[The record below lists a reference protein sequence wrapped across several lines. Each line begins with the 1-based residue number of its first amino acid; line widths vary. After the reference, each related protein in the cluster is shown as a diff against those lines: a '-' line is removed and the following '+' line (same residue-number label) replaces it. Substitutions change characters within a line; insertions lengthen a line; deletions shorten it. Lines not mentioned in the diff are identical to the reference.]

1 MGAKMIIHN
10 IVQGSDAWHE
20 FRFNHHGAS
29 EAAAMLNLSKTVQRN
44 ELLRL
49 KKTGTKKEFSD
60 YVQKFILDYGHKVEA
75 LARPIIEKQIGEEL
89 YPVTVS
95 DGYLSCSCDGI
106 SMKGEVVWEHKQF
119 SQSLFTSISNGEL
132 PEDHWPQC
140 QQVLM
145 ITGAK
150 KLIFTVSDG
159 TEENMVSMDVYPD
172 QEKFNKII
180 AGWAQ
185 FDKDVV
191 EYVPVE
197 FSEKPLADTIE
208 SLPMAHIQA
217 SGEIVSSNLSLIVP
231 RFDLFLSSQKT
242 TLLTDEDFVNG
253 EEVAKFSRDVASKLK
268 LTAKATID
276 QISSIGDAVR
286 VLESYASKFDGL
298 GLKLEKLVKSE
309 KDDRKNQIIF
319 EAKKKWSEHIDALNS
334 ELKLVSI
341 RVDSP
346 NFIEA
351 VKNKR
356 TILSLQNAVDS
367 ALAESKIVA
376 DAMAMLCRKNLSWL
390 SSEALEFNFLYAND
404 IQAIVQKDHEDFKNL
419 INARISKFKDKKP
432 DPLINT
438 ANKVIKKSK
447 NVFQS
452 QEDIDILA
460 EKSPSVI
467 DLFLSSKTWSE
478 EKKHFAMEVIAEF
491 INFEEGLLCNQ

>member
-1 MGAKMIIHN
+1 MIVHN
-10 IVQGSDAWHE
+10 LVQGSDSWHE
-20 FRFNHHGAS
+20 FRFNHNGAS
-29 EAAAMLNLSKTVQRN
+29 EASAMLNMSKTVQRN

-60 YVQKFILDYGHKVEA
+60 YVQKFILDYGHKVEE

-89 YPVTVS
+89 YPITIS
-95 DGYLSCSCDGI
+95 DGNLSCSCDGI
-106 SMKGEVVWEHKQF
+106 VMGSETVWEHKQF
-119 SQSLFTSISNGEL
+119 SQSLFNSISNGEL
-132 PEDHWPQC
+132 PEEHWPQC

-145 ITGAK
+145 LTGAK

-185 FDKDVV
+185 FDKDLI

-208 SLPMAHIQA
+208 SLPMPHIQA
-217 SGEIVSSNLSLIVP
+217 SGEIVLSNLSLIVP

-253 EEVAKFSRDVASKLK
+253 EEVANFSRDVASKLK

-286 VLESYASKFDGL
+286 LLETYASKFDAL

-309 KDDRKNQIIF
+309 KDDRKNKIIF
-319 EAKKKWSEHIDALNS
+319 EAKKKWSDHLDALNS
-334 ELKLVSI
+334 ELKLASI
-341 RVDSP
+341 RVDAP
-346 NFIEA
+346 NFAEA

-356 TILSLQNAVDS
+356 TIASLQNAVDS
-367 ALAESKIVA
+367 ALAESKVVA
-376 DAMAMLCRKNLSWL
+376 DSVAMVCRKNLSWL
-390 SSEALEFNFLYAND
+390 GSEASEFNFLYAND
-404 IQAIVQKDHEDFKNL
+404 IQAIVQKDHEDLKNL
-419 INARISKFKDKKP
+419 INARISQFKSKKQ
-432 DPLINT
+432 DTVINA
-438 ANKVIKKSK
+438 ANAVIEKSK
-447 NVFQS
+447 NFSQS
-452 QEDIDILA
+452 QE
-460 EKSPSVI
+460 KSNTLDKVNPSAI
-467 DLFLSSKTWSE
+467 DLFLASKNWSE
-478 EKKHFAMEVIAEF
+478 EKKYFARELIAEF
-491 INFEEGLLCNQ
+491 IKFDEGLLCNQ